1 MKYTRVRRAVSA
13 VMIDS
18 YDEDRNPEL
27 VKVNGTVTF
36 TPLLKDGDVVQWAG
50 PNGPQSLV
58 LAPIECFISN
68 GIIMHRG
75 GEGIFL
81 AAGGPGVQPDVIQ
94 WKATFKNMQAGGWA
108 FNLKPVMFDAVPD
121 GEVDLTLVSPIAG
134 ASEPIL
140 RGPAGVGL
148 KSITVE
154 GSELVVTVTSEA
166 GTYVMSRI
174 PLEDVVRA
182 EADQAVASAQA
193 AIKADVDAAAA
204 SATKAKSSQDAAAAS
219 ATDAQNAASQ
229 TVASAQAA
237 IKADVDAAAG
247 SASAA
252 SSSASAAQAS
262 ASTATTQAK
271 AASTS
276 AANAKTSETNAKT
289 SETNA
294 KQSETNAGKSATTAT
309 SEANRA
315 KTEADRAAQK
325 ATEVA
330 NTVEGNYAPI
340 GHHHPWS
347 EIDDKP
353 ATFPPA
359 THTHVSAN
367 ITDAQNGYTLT
378 SVATNSGKLVE
389 ISTNGTLE
397 VHAANMTN
405 GNGNAVTNKAYV
417 DGAVAGKAN
426 IGHKHE
432 IADVNGLQALLAGI
446 MPRSYVLQPVS
457 DQINV
462 TAQIVAGKRP
472 GDTDNNIKIPAG
484 VHLLIVDYPKNVWYS
499 IWGPD
504 GAIIGETGP
513 VSAKVVRAVVSKPG
527 MLAVYTSAPASE
539 QATTTL
545 GLTIIPGQAPT

>member
-193 AIKADVDAAAA
+193 AIKADVDAAASSA
-204 SATKAKSSQDAAAAS
+204 SAAKSSEDAAAAS

-252 SSSASAAQAS
+252 SASASAAQAS

-289 SETNA
+289 SETNS
-294 KQSETNAGKSATTAT
+294 KSSETNAGKSATTAT

-359 THTHVSAN
+359 EHTHTTAQVEGLDAALDGKAAKSHRHVWSEIDDKPATFPPATHTH
-367 ITDAQNGYTLT
+367 TTAQ
-378 SVATNSGKLVE
+378 
-389 ISTNGTLE
+389 
-397 VHAANMTN
+397 
-405 GNGNAVTNKAYV
+405 VTGLDTAL
-417 DGAVAGKAN
+417 AGKASQ
-426 IGHKHE
+426 
-432 IADVNGLQALLAGI
+432 ADLVALQQ
-446 MPRSYVLQPVS
+446 RPVMWS
-457 DQINV
+457 ATGNMGV
-462 TAQIVAGKRP
+462 EPAWPSGAKR
-472 GDTDNNIKIPAG
+472 GD
-484 VHLLIVDYPKNVWYS
+484 L
-499 IWGPD
+499 
-504 GAIIGETGP
+504 
-513 VSAKVVRAVVSKPG
+513 
-527 MLAVYTSAPASE
+527 MLN
-539 QATTTL
+539 TTTL
-545 GLTIIPGQAPT
+545 ELWKKD

>member
-193 AIKADVDAAAA
+193 AIKADVDAAA
-204 SATKAKSSQDAAAAS
+204 
-219 ATDAQNAASQ
+219 
-229 TVASAQAA
+229 
-237 IKADVDAAAG
+237 G

-289 SETNA
+289 SETNS
-294 KQSETNAGKSATTAT
+294 KSSETNAGKSATTAT

-359 THTHVSAN
+359 EHTHTTAQVEGL
-367 ITDAQNGYTLT
+367 DAAL
-378 SVATNSGKLVE
+378 
-389 ISTNGTLE
+389 
-397 VHAANMTN
+397 
-405 GNGNAVTNKAYV
+405 
-417 DGAVAGKAN
+417 DGKAAKS
-426 IGHKHE
+426 HRHVWSE
-432 IADVNGLQALLAGI
+432 IDDKPATFPPAEHTHT
-446 MPRSYVLQPVS
+446 
-457 DQINV
+457 
-462 TAQIVAGKRP
+462 TAQVTGLDSALASKAAQADLVALQQRPVMWSATGNMGVEPAWPSGAKR
-472 GDTDNNIKIPAG
+472 GD
-484 VHLLIVDYPKNVWYS
+484 L
-499 IWGPD
+499 
-504 GAIIGETGP
+504 
-513 VSAKVVRAVVSKPG
+513 
-527 MLAVYTSAPASE
+527 MLN
-539 QATTTL
+539 TTTL
-545 GLTIIPGQAPT
+545 ELWKKD

>member
-50 PNGPQSLV
+50 PNGPESLV
-58 LAPIECFISN
+58 LAPIECRISD

-75 GEGIFL
+75 GEGVYL
-81 AAGGPGVQPDVIQ
+81 AAGGEGCEPSLIQ
-94 WKATFKNMQAGGWA
+94 WKATFSNMQAGGWS
-108 FNLKPVMFDAVPD
+108 FKLKPVMFDAVPD

-134 ASEPIL
+134 ASEPIV

-148 KSITVE
+148 KSITVD

-204 SATKAKSSQDAAAAS
+204 SATAAKSSQNAAAKS

-229 TVASAQAA
+229 TVATAQAA

-252 SSSASAAQAS
+252 SASASAAQAS

-289 SETNA
+289 SETNS
-294 KQSETNAGKSATTAT
+294 KSSETNAGKSATTAT

-315 KTEADRAAQK
+315 KAEADRAAQK

-330 NTVEGNYAPI
+330 NTFEGNFSPI

-359 THTHVSAN
+359 EHTHTTAQVTGLDTALNSKAAKSHTHTQAQVTGLSAALN
-367 ITDAQNGYTLT
+367 GKANSSHTHASADITDAANGYTLT
-378 SVATNSGKLVE
+378 SVATNAGRLVE
-389 ISTNGTLE
+389 VSGNGTLE
-397 VHAANMTN
+397 VHANNITN
-405 GNGNAVTNKAYV
+405 GNSNAVTNKAYV
-417 DGAVAGKAN
+417 DTEVAKKAN
-426 IGHKHE
+426 KSHTHT
-432 IADVNGLQALLAGI
+432 
-446 MPRSYVLQPVS
+446 
-457 DQINV
+457 
-462 TAQIVAGKRP
+462 TAQE
-472 GDTDNNIKIPAG
+472 
-484 VHLLIVDYPKNVWYS
+484 
-499 IWGPD
+499 
-504 GAIIGETGP
+504 IG
-513 VSAKVVRAVVSKPG
+513 RAHV
-527 MLAVYTSAPASE
+527 
-539 QATTTL
+539 
-545 GLTIIPGQAPT
+545 